1 MNIKQELP
9 INGQIREKEVQ
20 LIGANG
26 EKLGVM
32 STKEALEK
40 AEKINKHRA
49 AYYNFYTD
57 KEWGDSASYHLSI
70 DSSILGSE
78 ETAFFIKR
86 FIELKLEQSK

>member
-1 MNIKQELP
+1 MDK
-9 INGQIREKEVQ
+9 
-20 LIGANG
+20 
-26 EKLGVM
+26 
-32 STKEALEK
+32 S
-40 AEKINKHRA
+40 RA